1 MVSASLL
8 LSDQLTQL
16 AHYLGGEFDNRQQ
29 SLRDP
34 VWYLHLRLW
43 LRPLPRSLFDQGHS
57 FFIEQIS
64 VAAATPLPSAGP
76 TSGPERWGPMGP
88 VLWTTRSPGLAR

>member
-43 LRPLPRSLFDQGHS
+43 LRPLPHLSLIRVIAFLSNRS
-57 FFIEQIS
+57 
-64 VAAATPLPSAGP
+64 V
-76 TSGPERWGPMGP
+76 
-88 VLWTTRSPGLAR
+88 